1 MKQKQLNEEHQIVE
15 AIKSYI
21 KDEGGDY
28 NAWSVGICQDMP
40 DIVPLLYSA
49 RCKQWMYY
57 RISAPRVAK
66 EVVDLCV
73 NNLGMKARCDSQHQG
88 NGPCII
94 FVYKRLEANIS

>member
-1 MKQKQLNEEHQIVE
+1 MKQKQLNEENQIVE

-21 KDEGGDY
+21 KEEGGEY

-57 RISAPRVAK
+57 KISAPRVAK
-66 EVVDLCV
+66 EVLDLCV
-73 NNLGMKARCDSQHQG
+73 NNLGMKARHGLQHHGDSS
-88 NGPCII
+88 CII
-94 FVYKRLEANIS
+94 FVYKRLDINIS